1 MTTEAV
7 AQGRLTLSAWLS
19 VSAGGGAAGKALG
32 VALLGLCLLTP
43 VAMSLGD
50 ITGGYI
56 TDVMIIQINTDILY
70 ENIIGI
76 SWEYHRNT
84 EMAWL
89 TMDILIGR
97 TIGIYI
103 YIDGKQ
109 WKYNGRWDD
118 IMET

>member
-103 YIDGKQ
+103 Y
-109 WKYNGRWDD
+109 RRET
-118 IMET
+118 MEI